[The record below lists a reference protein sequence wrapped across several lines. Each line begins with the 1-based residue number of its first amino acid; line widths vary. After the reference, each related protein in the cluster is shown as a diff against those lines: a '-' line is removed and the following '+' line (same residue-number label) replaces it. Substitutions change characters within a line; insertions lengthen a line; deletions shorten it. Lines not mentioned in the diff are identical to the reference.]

1 MDLCIKMESASEAK
15 TMPEAIDSQEYTRR
29 IVFECNA
36 SSNELTNGKI
46 VRVGNPSGVFV
57 PVKDASMTPE
67 AAAAWDKRDFSN
79 AIVTEVTLRSVSS
92 NCPEPV
98 TIGMNLFENGVDLVN
113 TEGWLFAQH
122 PNDMTSDHV
131 HTASNYLNLTT
142 VLPHERQRP
151 NEVMYHPDMGK
162 MKSSQIAKY
171 GHLTMDSLWDNIVA
185 FPNEPY
191 YFVDKDHVV
200 CRIVSA
206 NWDRLGI
213 EPEHEAVQEG
223 RWVKLSSEVVNQCI
237 DQLQSNVISKMPLTS
252 FSNLG
257 ARFSANVST
266 DGEYK
271 VVAEMSIKYKFP

>member
-1 MDLCIKMESASEAK
+1 MDLCTKMDSAAEAK
-15 TMPEAIDSQEYTRR
+15 TVSEAIDSQEYTRR
-29 IVFECNA
+29 VVFECNA
-36 SSNELTNGKI
+36 SPSELTNGKI
-46 VRVGNPSGVFV
+46 VRVNNPSKVFV
-57 PVKDASMTPE
+57 PAKDASLSPE
-67 AAAAWDKRDFSN
+67 AAEAWDKRDFSN
-79 AIVTEVTLRSVSS
+79 AIVTEVKLRSVSS

-122 PNDMTSDHV
+122 PNDMTSDHI
-131 HTASNYLNLTT
+131 HAADNYLNMTT

-162 MKSSQIAKY
+162 MKASQITKY
-171 GHLTMDSLWDNIVA
+171 GHLTLDNIWENIVA

-200 CRIVSA
+200 CKIVSA

-257 ARFSANVST
+257 ARFSANVSE
-266 DGEYK
+266 GSEYK
-271 VVAEMSIKYKFP
+271 VVAEVQIKYKFP